1 MSTIE
6 ITRMEDVRVGDD
18 VTLTRDGLTVAGRVR
33 SPGTAVGSARR
44 WRIYFFGIGTLYA
57 RDGWTLVSAT
67 REVPDDVAA
76 DAIDQEQE
84 GDA

>member
-1 MSTIE
+1 MKTIE
-6 ITRMEDVRVGDD
+6 INRMEDVRVGDD
-18 VTLTRDGLTVAGRVR
+18 ITLTRDGLTVAGRVR
-33 SPGTAVGSARR
+33 LPGTAVGSAR

>member
-1 MSTIE
+1 MRAIK
-6 ITRMEDVRVGDD
+6 ITRMEDVSVGDD
-18 VTLTRDGLTVAGRVR
+18 ITLTRDGLTVAGRVR
-33 SPGTAVGSARR
+33 SAGTAVGLARR
-44 WRIYFFGIGTLYA
+44 WRIYFPGIGTLYA

>member
-33 SPGTAVGSARR
+33 SAGTAVGLAR
-44 WRIYFFGIGTLYA
+44 WRVYFPGIGTLYA